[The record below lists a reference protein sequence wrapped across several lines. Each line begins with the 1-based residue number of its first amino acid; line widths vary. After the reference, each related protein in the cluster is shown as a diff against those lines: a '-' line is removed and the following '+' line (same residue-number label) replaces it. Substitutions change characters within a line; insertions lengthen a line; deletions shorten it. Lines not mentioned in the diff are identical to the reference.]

1 MNVLFIIPNLGVGG
15 AQSFLLRMLSAFP
28 REHKIYLYDVHPKQ
42 REKEILSNLSVNIK
56 IYSSKY
62 ERIEL
67 FLLKYP
73 KIFTKILNRTNRYF
87 SLKSIIDRK
96 YFNKII
102 KKNKIDLIN
111 SHMYLADSF
120 VYENCKFNIPL
131 VSSFHGCYNLIW
143 EKMKGTDNFEK
154 LRSSIQ
160 GILNR
165 YSGIIIAAE
174 KHKTVFINY
183 QINSNKHV
191 EKIYYGFPSKPISD
205 LNLREEYKIPHD
217 NFIFGMVARGEINNS
232 PAVIRFFIF

>member
-102 KKNKIDLIN
+102 KKNKID
-111 SHMYLADSF
+111 
-120 VYENCKFNIPL
+120 
-131 VSSFHGCYNLIW
+131 
-143 EKMKGTDNFEK
+143 
-154 LRSSIQ
+154 
-160 GILNR
+160 
-165 YSGIIIAAE
+165 
-174 KHKTVFINY
+174 
-183 QINSNKHV
+183 
-191 EKIYYGFPSKPISD
+191 
-205 LNLREEYKIPHD
+205 
-217 NFIFGMVARGEINNS
+217 
-232 PAVIRFFIF
+232 